1 MYELGEL
8 EAIIAPDGEV
18 FVLGDGAA
26 RAVLALGGRG
36 APAVEYQTVRG
47 YRQASETVVEWTL
60 QPRSISALISWASTT
75 RDEYWRARAELT
87 RIMRPNQ
94 GGPLRL
100 RHVRADGTQRDIEA
114 YPDSTP
120 VFEDDYAWE
129 TFEERLAF
137 ICYDPVFYDPFEQ
150 TIVFASSPMADLAFP
165 VEFPI
170 QFGDSLRLGDEVA
183 VAYPGD
189 WPAYPRI
196 DVTGPYTTLAI
207 VNLTTG
213 ARVKLGQPVVAGETR
228 TIDLAPGKQRI
239 VDGAGANRFHEL
251 VLPDSDLVAFN
262 LRPAGLP
269 LGDSPHEGV
278 PGGVN
283 VLRVEAAG
291 QVAGQTQ
298 VTVTYQPR
306 YLSVA

>member
-8 EAIIAPDGEV
+8 EAIIAPDGEI
-18 FVLGDGAA
+18 FALGDGAA
-26 RAVLALGGRG
+26 RAVLAMGGRG

-47 YRQASETVVEWTL
+47 YRQASETVVDWTL
-60 QPRSISALISWASTT
+60 QPRSISVLISWESRK
-75 RDEYWRARAELT
+75 RDDYWRARAELQ

-94 GGPLRL
+94 GGLLRL
-100 RHVRADGTQRDIEA
+100 RHVRADGAQRDIEA

-120 VFEDDYAWE
+120 VFEDDYNWE
-129 TFEERLAF
+129 MFEERLTF
-137 ICYDPVFYDPFEQ
+137 ICYDPVFFDPFEQ
-150 TIVFASSPMADLAFP
+150 TVTFASAVMDELAFP

-170 QFGDSLRLGDEVA
+170 VFGDSVLVGNETT

-189 WPAYPRI
+189 WPAYPVI
-196 DVTGPYTTLAI
+196 QATGPYTSLTVI
-207 VNLTTG
+207 NRTTG
-213 ARVKLGQPVVAGETR
+213 ARVKLGQPILTGETR
-228 TIDLAPGKQRI
+228 HITLTPGKQAV

-251 VLPDSDLVAFN
+251 VLPDSDLVGFN

-278 PGGVN
+278 PGGAN

-291 QVAGQTQ
+291 QVPGQTQ

>member
-75 RDEYWRARAELT
+75 RDAYWGARAELM
-87 RIMRPNQ
+87 RVMRPNQ

-100 RHVRADGTQRDIEA
+100 RHVRADGTQRDVEA

-150 TIVFASSPMADLAFP
+150 VLTFISQAMTELVFPI
-165 VEFPI
+165 EFPI
-170 QFGDSLRLGDEVA
+170 IFGDSRRLGDEVA
-183 VAYPGD
+183 VDYPGD
-189 WPAYPRI
+189 WPAYPVI
-196 DVTGPYTTLAI
+196 QATGPYTTLAI
-207 VNLTTG
+207 VNQTTG
-213 ARVKLGQPVVAGETR
+213 ARVRLGQPVVAGETR
-228 TIDLAPGKQRI
+228 TVDLTLGKQRI
-239 VDGAGANRFHEL
+239 VDGAGTNRFHEL

-262 LRPAGLP
+262 LRPAGQP

-278 PGGVN
+278 PDGLN

-291 QVAGQTQ
+291 QVPGQT
-298 VTVTYQPR
+298 TVSIAYQPR

>member
-8 EAIIAPDGEV
+8 EAIIAPDGEI
-18 FVLGDGAA
+18 FALGDGAA
-26 RAVLALGGRG
+26 RAVLAMGGRG

-47 YRQASETVVEWTL
+47 YRQASETVVDWTL
-60 QPRSISALISWASTT
+60 QPRSISVLISWALTAT
-75 RDEYWRARAELT
+75 LLAARAVTAVMRRT
-87 RIMRPNQ
+87 RAAAPAHVGRT
-94 GGPLRL
+94 GAA
-100 RHVRADGTQRDIEA
+100 RHQAH
-114 YPDSTP
+114 PDSTP
-120 VFEDDYAWE
+120 VFEDDFNWE
-129 TFEERLAF
+129 MFEERLAF

-150 TIVFASSPMADLAFP
+150 VVTFTSQAMTELVFPVAFP
-165 VEFPI
+165 V
-170 QFGDSLRLGDEVA
+170 QFGDSRRLGDEVT
-183 VAYPGD
+183 VSYEGD

-207 VNLTTG
+207 VNRTTG

-228 TIDLAPGKQRI
+228 HIDLAPGKQRI
-239 VDGAGANRFHEL
+239 VDGAGTNRFHEL

-278 PGGVN
+278 PGGAN

-291 QVAGQTQ
+291 QVAGQTE
-298 VTVTYQPR
+298 VTITYQPR

>member
-60 QPRSISALISWASTT
+60 QPRSISALISWTSAS
-75 RDEYWRARAELT
+75 RDDYWRARAELM
-87 RIMRPNQ
+87 RVMRPNQ

-100 RHVRADGTQRDIEA
+100 RHVRADGTQRDVEA

-137 ICYDPVFYDPFEQ
+137 ICYDPVFTDPFEQ
-150 TIVFASSPMADLAFP
+150 TIMFVSAAMTELVFPL
-165 VEFPI
+165 EFPI
-170 QFGDSLRLGDEVA
+170 AFGDSLRLGDEVT

-189 WPAYPRI
+189 WPAYPVI
-196 DVTGPYTTLAI
+196 QATGPYTTLAI
-207 VNLTTG
+207 VNQTTG
-213 ARVKLGQPVVAGETR
+213 VKVKLGQPVVAGETR
-228 TIDLAPGKQRI
+228 TIDLTPGKQRI

-278 PGGVN
+278 PDGAN
-283 VLRVEAAG
+283 VLRVEAKG
-291 QVAGQTQ
+291 HVAGQTQ
-298 VTVTYQPR
+298 VTITYQPR